1 MLMNC
6 NEFADMLDSYA
17 SLSEDEM
24 RAVEEHTLHCDKCKE
39 ELEFMR
45 SMIDTT
51 SSLPPIEP
59 PEDFLDKLNARLDKE
74 IEQESKLTRFVRRSR
89 PYIGRYG
96 AVAACFAVA
105 VAVGVN
111 ADMLVSRMNNSDDGV
126 ISRTTTSVEGTE
138 TSDMPEDIKTEKSS
152 DKTDDVQAETAV
164 TSIIP
169 TFGDMAEAQSRTA
182 DISSGTVGAGTSQT
196 FTAQPNNA
204 DNGKS
209 SVSAQSAKT
218 PASTVKQG
226 TAAGTASAAGSSTET
241 AATPVPVPQLSTV
254 TPSASYNSGS
264 ASAEVREEAQLQ
276 DNNSSLVSGSSAS
289 VSYSAANEITDNKE
303 ADVSTSYIRARI
315 AEEPDEY
322 AVVYA
327 SEEPD
332 EYADAQISD
341 GLDINGPA
349 SDYTIVQGSVQ
360 NETAY
365 AVPLSSTL
373 AIKSKD
379 ADRAKEVIDVFVA
392 GVYGNYYMITSG
404 DMNNLLSQLGRE
416 GIWYDANINESG
428 DKISFKLLIY

>member
-1 MLMNC
+1 
-6 NEFADMLDSYA
+6 
-17 SLSEDEM
+17 
-24 RAVEEHTLHCDKCKE
+24 
-39 ELEFMR
+39 
-45 SMIDTT
+45 
-51 SSLPPIEP
+51 
-59 PEDFLDKLNARLDKE
+59 
-74 IEQESKLTRFVRRSR
+74 
-89 PYIGRYG
+89 
-96 AVAACFAVA
+96 
-105 VAVGVN
+105 
-111 ADMLVSRMNNSDDGV
+111 MLVSRMNGSDDGV

-138 TSDMPEDIKTEKSS
+138 ASDMPEDIKTEKSS

-164 TSIIP
+164 PSIIP
-169 TFGDMAEAQSRTA
+169 NFGDMAEAQSRSQDTVA
-182 DISSGTVGAGTSQT
+182 GTVGVGTSQMS
-196 FTAQPNNA
+196 TAQPKNA

-209 SVSAQSAKT
+209 SVSAQTAKT
-218 PASTVKQG
+218 SASTVNQG
-226 TAAGTASAAGSSTET
+226 TATGTASVAGSSTE
-241 AATPVPVPQLSTV
+241 AATTPVPVPQLSTV

-264 ASAEVREEAQLQ
+264 ASAEVQEEAQLQ
-276 DNNSSLVSGSSAS
+276 DNDSSLMSGSSAS

-404 DMNNLLSQLGRE
+404 DMNDLLSQLGRE